1 MSFKLGIAASSAYA
15 LGLCLAFAI
24 SGRAQNVTASIRGTV
39 TDASGA
45 SVPGATVTVHNQA
58 TNVDIRSVTTN
69 TNGDYEAPLLPQGTY
84 TITVSKTGFKNFIVK
99 DVSLDVGQDRT
110 VNVSLETG
118 AVSQAVTVSTETTP
132 VQLANAAQSSTITGT
147 QIRELEL
154 NNRNFEQLVTL
165 QPGVVSSLPAIV
177 GFGISNTD
185 AISVNGAR
193 GGANNWMVDGADI
206 NDSGSN
212 LTLLNV
218 PSVDAMDEFT
228 LQRSTY
234 DAQYGRSGG
243 GQVQVVT
250 KSGTSVFHG
259 DAYEFVRNDVFNANE
274 FFANSAGRARP
285 PLRYNDFGFTFGG
298 PVFLPNH
305 YNTDKSKTFFFLS
318 EEWRK
323 TSLPSTNIALLPTPA
338 QLAGTFTGQLNPA
351 SAPAGCITV
360 NAAAN
365 TSQINP
371 SCFSKNAQAFIKNVY
386 SKFSINGPPGTN
398 EYITPVNARNNYRQ
412 DMERIDQKIT
422 DRVQVFVRYMQ
433 DSVPTTEPGG
443 LFAGE
448 PLPGISSTATN
459 APGKNFV
466 AHATAILTPT
476 IVNEAGFNYSWGA
489 INSELTGIVDS
500 PSFTGALTNNFPY
513 TDPYKRVPGVS
524 IVGLTGVALP
534 AAPYHERNID
544 KEVYDNFSITRG
556 SHSIRAGISSQFMRK
571 TENAVNPT
579 NGSFIFRTA
588 YGNPSFANFLLGNA
602 AQFSQSSRDI
612 TPDLR
617 YVDLE
622 AYIQDDWKVSSNLT
636 LNLGARYTYMP
647 SPHDVNLVLNNFDP
661 AVYKASAAPLLG
673 SNGNF
678 VAGQGVIPATYVN
691 GIIFP
696 SNGCAGAQ
704 KIAPVT
710 CSPYGNTVNLN
721 DTTNVAPRV
730 GLAWDPFGKGKTSI
744 RTGYGIFY
752 DRPLNGIWE
761 QNAFV
766 DPPLLQSVLVLN
778 TSFDNPSAGTAFT
791 RLGPVGLH
799 ATGQGAFHVPYY
811 QNWNFSV
818 QQEIAPNTLLEVAY
832 VGGKGTHLLGLL
844 DENQAPLSLREANPT
859 ANVNQLRP
867 YLGYANI
874 NDVASL
880 FDNTYHS
887 LQVSLTR
894 RVAAGL
900 NFGIAYTWSKDLTD
914 NATDRSTAN
923 YDSYNFALDRGPATF
938 DVPQVVIIN
947 YVYDLP
953 FFKGKQ
959 GFAGKVLGGWELSGI
974 STFQA
979 GFPQVVRQFN
989 DPFNSFDYKSG
1000 TPGVFPGG
1008 IGIDPSPV
1016 APRADVVPGVSLS
1029 GPGTV
1034 AEYFNTK
1041 AFADAIGHFGTA
1053 GRGLFYG
1060 PGLDNWDIAAIKNI
1074 SLTERFSLQFRGEF
1088 FNAFNHVSFT
1098 SLDTNVDSGTFGR
1111 LNGDRGPRNIQL
1123 GLKLYF

>member
-398 EYITPVNARNNYRQ
+398 E
-412 DMERIDQKIT
+412 
-422 DRVQVFVRYMQ
+422 
-433 DSVPTTEPGG
+433 
-443 LFAGE
+443 
-448 PLPGISSTATN
+448 
-459 APGKNFV
+459 
-466 AHATAILTPT
+466 
-476 IVNEAGFNYSWGA
+476 
-489 INSELTGIVDS
+489 
-500 PSFTGALTNNFPY
+500 
-513 TDPYKRVPGVS
+513 
-524 IVGLTGVALP
+524 
-534 AAPYHERNID
+534 
-544 KEVYDNFSITRG
+544 
-556 SHSIRAGISSQFMRK
+556 
-571 TENAVNPT
+571 
-579 NGSFIFRTA
+579 
-588 YGNPSFANFLLGNA
+588 
-602 AQFSQSSRDI
+602 
-612 TPDLR
+612 
-617 YVDLE
+617 
-622 AYIQDDWKVSSNLT
+622 
-636 LNLGARYTYMP
+636 
-647 SPHDVNLVLNNFDP
+647 
-661 AVYKASAAPLLG
+661 
-673 SNGNF
+673 
-678 VAGQGVIPATYVN
+678 
-691 GIIFP
+691 
-696 SNGCAGAQ
+696 
-704 KIAPVT
+704 
-710 CSPYGNTVNLN
+710 
-721 DTTNVAPRV
+721 
-730 GLAWDPFGKGKTSI
+730 
-744 RTGYGIFY
+744 
-752 DRPLNGIWE
+752 
-761 QNAFV
+761 
-766 DPPLLQSVLVLN
+766 
-778 TSFDNPSAGTAFT
+778 
-791 RLGPVGLH
+791 
-799 ATGQGAFHVPYY
+799 
-811 QNWNFSV
+811 
-818 QQEIAPNTLLEVAY
+818 
-832 VGGKGTHLLGLL
+832 
-844 DENQAPLSLREANPT
+844 
-859 ANVNQLRP
+859 
-867 YLGYANI
+867 
-874 NDVASL
+874 
-880 FDNTYHS
+880 
-887 LQVSLTR
+887 
-894 RVAAGL
+894 
-900 NFGIAYTWSKDLTD
+900 
-914 NATDRSTAN
+914 
-923 YDSYNFALDRGPATF
+923 
-938 DVPQVVIIN
+938 
-947 YVYDLP
+947 
-953 FFKGKQ
+953 
-959 GFAGKVLGGWELSGI
+959 
-974 STFQA
+974 
-979 GFPQVVRQFN
+979 
-989 DPFNSFDYKSG
+989 
-1000 TPGVFPGG
+1000 
-1008 IGIDPSPV
+1008 
-1016 APRADVVPGVSLS
+1016 
-1029 GPGTV
+1029 
-1034 AEYFNTK
+1034 
-1041 AFADAIGHFGTA
+1041 
-1053 GRGLFYG
+1053 
-1060 PGLDNWDIAAIKNI
+1060 
-1074 SLTERFSLQFRGEF
+1074 
-1088 FNAFNHVSFT
+1088 
-1098 SLDTNVDSGTFGR
+1098 
-1111 LNGDRGPRNIQL
+1111 
-1123 GLKLYF
+1123 